1 MTIMKHNKKQE
12 SNTSKGFSL
21 IELIIVMTILG
32 IIIAASSARLRD
44 ITVNARIGSAVN
56 QITTDIDLVKTM
68 SMGKRKQIKIIFNL
82 DNNGNYN
89 ETYTIYEAGE
99 IYTDYPGSN
108 NGVISLSDSDNSGVN
123 ITSVNLDNSNSNV
136 LTFTKWGNC
145 LQSGTIILND
155 TREIH
160 IKEITGYWEIINS

>member
-1 MTIMKHNKKQE
+1 MTIMKHYKNQE
-12 SNTSKGFSL
+12 LQTSKGFSL

-44 ITVNARIGSAVN
+44 ITVNARIRSAIN
-56 QITTDIDLVKTM
+56 QITTDIDQAKTM
-68 SMGKRKQIKIIFNL
+68 SMGKRKQIKIIFNQ
-82 DNNGNYN
+82 NN
-89 ETYTIYEAGE
+89 EAYTIYKSGE
-99 IYTDYPGSN
+99 VYTDYPGSN
-108 NGVISLSDSDNSGVN
+108 NGVVSLSDSNNSGVD
-123 ITSVNLDNSNSNV
+123 ITSINLDGSNV

-160 IKEITGYWEIINS
+160 IKKLTGYWEVINS